1 MARTPTPRSAATR
14 SPAAKPSSTQADS
27 HRGNAGELQQ
37 QAKGTHPVLTTQ
49 LGIPV
54 ADNQNSLRAAPRG
67 PPVVA
72 FR

>member
-37 QAKGTHPVLTTQ
+37 QATGAHPVLTTQ
-49 LGIPV
+49 QGIPV
-54 ADNQNSLRAAPRG
+54 ADNQNSLRASPRG